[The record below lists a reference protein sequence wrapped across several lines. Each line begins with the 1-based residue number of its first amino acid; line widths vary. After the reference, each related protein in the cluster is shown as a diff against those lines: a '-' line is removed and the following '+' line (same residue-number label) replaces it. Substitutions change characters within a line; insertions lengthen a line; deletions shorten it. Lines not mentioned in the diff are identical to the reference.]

1 VEDFDPLGNEDPF
14 SGLPFLNDMIR
25 SLGSQ
30 GGQSARQ
37 IAMAVASNGESEPN
51 VDPTV
56 RIEFEAL
63 ARVAELHVADHMGLP
78 PSRSGSLSIEP
89 LTRAGWAAQSVDALR
104 PLLGVL
110 AHPPTVEPSDMDMS
124 GNESTRWFGEL
135 MAAVAPLMAEV
146 TAGTLVGQL
155 ASRSLGSYDLP
166 IPREK
171 DRILLIAPNIA
182 SFAEDWSLPSEDI
195 RLWIC
200 LHEVAHHAVLGVPHV
215 REILNGLLSE
225 HAAGFR
231 NDPSNLV
238 EHLEGIDLAAGPEAL
253 ASLQGLLDPESVL
266 SVVRSPEQLA
276 LLPRLEALVA
286 AVIGFVDHTM
296 DQIGQGLI
304 KSYPMVT
311 EALRRRRVSTGS
323 GDRFVERI
331 LGLDLTQEQ
340 VDRGAAFVA
349 GVVDRAGSEGLERLW
364 VDGSY
369 LPTPSEVDAPGLW
382 LARIDLPSDS

>member
-1 VEDFDPLGNEDPF
+1 
-14 SGLPFLNDMIR
+14 M
-25 SLGSQ
+25 
-30 GGQSARQ
+30 
-37 IAMAVASNGESEPN
+37 
-51 VDPTV
+51 DPTV
-56 RIEFEAL
+56 RIDFEAL
-63 ARVAELHVADHMGLP
+63 ARVAELHVADHTGLP
-78 PSRSGSLSIEP
+78 PSRSGSLGIEP
-89 LTRAGWAAQSVDALR
+89 LTRAGWAAQSVDAFR

-110 AHPPTVEPSDMDMS
+110 AHPQATKQGDGDIPGDDSIP
-124 GNESTRWFGEL
+124 WLGEL

-166 IPREK
+166 IPREQ

-182 SFAEDWSLPSEDI
+182 SFAEDWSLPSEEI

-215 REILNGLLSE
+215 RETLSGLLSK
-225 HAAGFR
+225 HATGFR
-231 NDPSNLV
+231 NDPSDLV
-238 EHLEGIDLAAGPEAL
+238 EHLGGLDLTAGPEAL
-253 ASLQGLLDPESVL
+253 ASLRGLLDPELVL
-266 SVVRSPEQLA
+266 SAVRSPEQLA

-286 AVIGFVDHTM
+286 VVIGFVDHTM

-304 KSYPMVT
+304 KSYPMIT
-311 EALRRRRVSTGS
+311 EALRRRRVTTDSS
-323 GDRFVERI
+323 DRFVERI

-349 GVVDRAGSEGLERLW
+349 GVIDRAGSEGLERLW
-364 VDGSY
+364 IDGSY

-382 LARIDLPSDS
+382 LARIDLLPDS